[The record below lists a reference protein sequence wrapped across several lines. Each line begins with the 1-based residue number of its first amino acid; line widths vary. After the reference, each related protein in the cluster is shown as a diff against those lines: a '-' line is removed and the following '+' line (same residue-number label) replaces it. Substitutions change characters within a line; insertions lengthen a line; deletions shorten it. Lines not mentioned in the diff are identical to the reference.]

1 MTGLACLLLAEGTLD
16 AARYVAAV
24 AGTAFTGLPCLL
36 LALATFAAPNCPAT
50 VTAIAFT
57 GLPCLLLAQGYQCLL
72 QVMLPLSLALP
83 SWGWPACCLLR
94 GPCAAAGYVA
104 TVTGTAFMGL
114 ACLLLATLRWRIGPA
129 YVDDAEVA
137 AQVAAVA
144 PISAV
149 YQIPDGIYC
158 LASGVL
164 R

>member
-1 MTGLACLLLAEGTLD
+1 
-16 AARYVAAV
+16 
-24 AGTAFTGLPCLL
+24 
-36 LALATFAAPNCPAT
+36 
-50 VTAIAFT
+50 
-57 GLPCLLLAQGYQCLL
+57 
-72 QVMLPLSLALP
+72 
-83 SWGWPACCLLR
+83 
-94 GPCAAAGYVA
+94 
-104 TVTGTAFMGL
+104 MGL
-114 ACLLLATLRWRIGPA
+114 ACLLLATQRWRIGPA

>member
-1 MTGLACLLLAEGTLD
+1 
-16 AARYVAAV
+16 
-24 AGTAFTGLPCLL
+24 
-36 LALATFAAPNCPAT
+36 
-50 VTAIAFT
+50 
-57 GLPCLLLAQGYQCLL
+57 
-72 QVMLPLSLALP
+72 
-83 SWGWPACCLLR
+83 
-94 GPCAAAGYVA
+94 
-104 TVTGTAFMGL
+104 MGL